1 MTPKTLP
8 EKMASLAVVDYEALA
23 NKDATEIQ
31 KLVQASQTTGMF
43 YLDLRG
49 PRTKAIFE
57 DVQTIFKTGH
67 DFFNLPQDSDEK
79 TQTLREGMERGYH
92 VGKGFEYYEIARDEF
107 QLGKWV
113 LPATFESEKERITR
127 RVLRLGFSVHRVLNG
142 IQFGPDL
149 GW

>member
-1 MTPKTLP
+1 MTSESVP

-49 PRTKAIFE
+49 PRTKVVFE
-57 DVQTIFKTGH
+57 DVPTIFKIGR

-79 TQTLREGMERGYH
+79 TQALREGMERG
-92 VGKGFEYYEIARDEF
+92 
-107 QLGKWV
+107 
-113 LPATFESEKERITR
+113 
-127 RVLRLGFSVHRVLNG
+127 
-142 IQFGPDL
+142 
-149 GW
+149 